1 MMECNNL
8 KLKLGHSFMLQ
19 IEFLHIKNK
28 SYTHLAG
35 KNGSGKSSLLKT
47 MLDLYPRQSGVIRI
61 SGKDVS
67 KDESWKLFTG
77 VFLGSS
83 YLPGFLTALEY
94 FDLMAKIRNLS
105 FSSPDNYVNQYFS
118 DLCTPE
124 ILDNK
129 TYIRDLSSG
138 NQVRVGIIAAM
149 ISSPALLVLDEPFA
163 YLDQSAQVSLKQH
176 LKSHFEK
183 GTTILITCHDPL
195 LLDGLTTDT
204 ILLENGIMIN

>member
-1 MMECNNL
+1 MECTNL
-8 KLKLGHSFMLQ
+8 KLKLGHRFMLQ
-19 IEFLHIKNK
+19 IDFLRVKNK
-28 SYTHLAG
+28 SITHLAG
-35 KNGSGKSSLLKT
+35 NNGSGKSSLLKT
-47 MLDLYPRQSGVIRI
+47 MLDLYPRQNGIIRI
-61 SGKDVS
+61 EGKDVS
-67 KDESWKLFTG
+67 KDESWKHFTG
-77 VFLGSS
+77 VYLGSS
-83 YLPGFLTALEY
+83 YLPGFLSAIEY
-94 FDLMAKIRNLS
+94 FDLMAKIRKIS
-105 FSSPDNYVNQYFS
+105 FVSPENYLNQYFS

-124 ILDNK
+124 MLNNK

-149 ISSPALLVLDEPFA
+149 MGSPTLLVLDEPFA

-195 LLDGLTTDT
+195 LLDGLITDT